1 MQGHKSLSI
10 MKKILLASVV
20 AACVLG
26 LSSCGIS
33 QNLTSNQNQNQTSV
47 VLSQNNYRI
56 IGTASGEVTGRYI
69 FGLGNIRKQALRAN
83 AIDEMTKNAKLSGSQ
98 AIVNTTV
105 KQSVKMITPIYV
117 EVTVTATGNIVEF
130 TNK

>member
-1 MQGHKSLSI
+1 
-10 MKKILLASVV
+10 MKKLLLASVV

-47 VLSQNNYRI
+47 VLSQDNYRI

-69 FGLGNIRKQALRAN
+69 FGLGNIRKHALRAN

>member
-1 MQGHKSLSI
+1 MQGHNSLSI

-47 VLSQNNYRI
+47 VLSQDNYRI
-56 IGTASGEVTGRYI
+56 IGTASGEVTGRYV

>member
-1 MQGHKSLSI
+1 
-10 MKKILLASVV
+10 MKKLLLASVV

-47 VLSQNNYRI
+47 VLSQDNYRI
-56 IGTASGEVTGRYI
+56 IGKADGTVTGRYI
-69 FGLGNIRKQALRAN
+69 FGFGNIRKRALQAN
-83 AIDEMTKNAKLSGSQ
+83 AIDEMTRNAKLSGSQ

-117 EVTVTATGNIVEF
+117 EVTVTATGNIIEF

>member
-1 MQGHKSLSI
+1 M
-10 MKKILLASVV
+10 V

-47 VLSQNNYRI
+47 VLSQDNYRI
-56 IGTASGEVTGRYI
+56 IGTASGEVTGRYV

-83 AIDEMTKNAKLSGSQ
+83 AIDEMTKNAKLNGSQ

>member
-1 MQGHKSLSI
+1 MQGYNSLSV
-10 MKKILLASVV
+10 MKKLLLASVV

-47 VLSQNNYRI
+47 VLSQDNYRI

-69 FGLGNIRKQALRAN
+69 FGLGNIRKHALRAN

>member
-1 MQGHKSLSI
+1 
-10 MKKILLASVV
+10 MKKLLLASVV

-47 VLSQNNYRI
+47 VLSQDNYRI

-69 FGLGNIRKQALRAN
+69 FGLGNIRKHAVRAN

>member
-1 MQGHKSLSI
+1 MQGHNSLSI

-47 VLSQNNYRI
+47 VLSQDNYRI
-56 IGTASGEVTGRYI
+56 IGTASGEVTGRYV

-83 AIDEMTKNAKLSGSQ
+83 AIDEMTKNAKLNGSQ

>member
-1 MQGHKSLSI
+1 

-47 VLSQNNYRI
+47 VLSQDNYRI
-56 IGTASGEVTGRYI
+56 IGTASGEVTGRYV

-83 AIDEMTKNAKLSGSQ
+83 AIDEMTKNAKLNGSQ

>member
-1 MQGHKSLSI
+1 

-56 IGTASGEVTGRYI
+56 IGTASGEVTGRYV

-83 AIDEMTKNAKLSGSQ
+83 AIDEMTKNAKLNGSQ